1 MLKKI
6 AVLAVIMLA
15 FTGLLFAN
23 GKKEN
28 AVKKSASPAAV
39 KSVSGLLGAGAT
51 FPYPFYSKMFDAYYH
66 KTGIKVNYQAIGS
79 GGGIRQLLSKTVD
92 FGGTDAF
99 MKDADLAKADG
110 KILHVPTCMGAV
122 TITYNLKGLP
132 ALKFTPDIIAGI
144 FLGDIVK
151 WNDAKIQS
159 VNSGVSLPDEKIVVA
174 HRSDG
179 SGTTAIFSGYLSK
192 VSQQWKSKVGAGK
205 SLNWPVGLGG
215 KGNPGV
221 AAIVKQT
228 PGAVGYVELIYAI
241 QNKMPI
247 GDVRN
252 KSGNFVT
259 PSIEGVSLA
268 ANVELPA
275 DTRIA
280 ITDTGAS
287 KGYPIS
293 GFTWLIFYKEQ
304 NYGGRSLDRVKEL
317 LKLLW
322 YVEHEGQQY
331 AKPLH
336 YAPLPAAAVKKG
348 ETIINSVTFDGK
360 PVDFAR

>member
-6 AVLAVIMLA
+6 TAVTAILIAV
-15 FTGLLFAN
+15 TGMLFAN
-23 GKKEN
+23 GSKEASAKEASSKK
-28 AVKKSASPAAV
+28 
-39 KSVSGLLGAGAT
+39 VSELLGAGAT
-51 FPYPFYSKMFDAYYH
+51 FPYPFYSKMFDAYYN
-66 KTGIKVNYQAIGS
+66 KTGVKVNYQAIGS
-79 GGGIRQLLSKTVD
+79 GGGIKQLLSKTVD

-99 MKDADLAKADG
+99 MKDSDLAKADG
-110 KILHVPTCMGAV
+110 HILHIPTCMGAV
-122 TITYNLKGLP
+122 TITYNLQGLP

-151 WNDAKIQS
+151 WNDAKIQK
-159 VNSGVSLPDEKIVVA
+159 VNSGVTLPDEKIVVA

-179 SGTTAIFSGYLSK
+179 SGTTAIFSDYLSK
-192 VSQQWKSKVGAGK
+192 VSAQWKSRVGAGK

-221 AAIVKQT
+221 AGIVKQT
-228 PGAVGYVELIYAI
+228 PGAIGYVELIYAL
-241 QNKMPI
+241 QNNMSV
-247 GDVRN
+247 GQVQN
-252 KSGNFVT
+252 KSGNFIT

-275 DTRIA
+275 DTRIS
-280 ITDTGAS
+280 ITDTPAA

-293 GFTWLIFYKEQ
+293 GFTWMIFYKEQ

-322 YVEHEGQQY
+322 YAEHEGQQY
-331 AKPLH
+331 AEPLH
-336 YAPLPAAAVKKG
+336 YAPLPAAAVKKA
-348 ETIINSVTFDGK
+348 EVIINSVTFNGE
-360 PVDFAR
+360 PVEFVK